1 MKIINLIIGLAIL
14 PFFLFAQDSSV
25 PLNGKTYSI
34 IDRLEIKTGLRNPIH
49 TAIQGYPRKAVVQYA
64 LAIDTAQVSLSVQD
78 RRDLYYLFKDN
89 NEWLEPVMPPTT
101 LGGKNEEAFKKI
113 YVDSSQTFYTIA
125 SSQADASSASD
136 RYIVNDRPFLKYFYQ
151 TPANLFELT
160 KKDFYL
166 RVNPILNLKMGS
178 LKEEEDPYFH
188 NQRGVEIRGGIDDR
202 IFFYSNILESQSRFP
217 NYVNQRINRDL
228 AVPGSGLYKLYS
240 SSVFNIDNGF
250 DYLNAQG
257 YVGFNISSH
266 VGLELGHGRH
276 FIGNGYRSLL
286 LSDYSNNYFYLKL
299 STRIWKLHYQN
310 IFAELAV
317 EGGRNVNGD
326 VLLPKKYMATHYL
339 SFDITKKLN
348 IGIFET
354 VVFSRNNHFEF
365 QYLNPLILYRTVEGY
380 IGSPD
385 NVLLGTNGKWN
396 LFNRF
401 QLYGQLVL
409 DEFQFSEL
417 IQERRG
423 WWGNKLGIQAGL
435 KYIDLFGIDHLDLRL
450 EYNTVR
456 PYTYTHRDSTA
467 SYTHQ
472 NQPLA
477 HPIGANFKEIIL
489 GLRYQ
494 PLKRL
499 TLNARLINSTFG
511 EDGPSDNWGTNIL
524 LPNTTREAEF
534 GNSIGQ
540 GIEAKTL
547 IARLDISYELYH
559 NTYLDLHFF
568 YRNLNSEDDA
578 RDQKTTYFGGGFRM
592 NFANRDLDF

>member
-1 MKIINLIIGLAIL
+1 MKIISLLVSLTIL
-14 PFFLFAQDSSV
+14 PLLLFAQDSHV
-25 PLNGKTYSI
+25 PLNGRTYSI
-34 IDRLEIKTGLRNPIH
+34 IDRLEIKSGLSNPIH
-49 TAIQGYPRKAVVQYA
+49 TAVKGYPRKAVIQYA
-64 LAIDTAQVSLSVQD
+64 LAIDTAGISLGVQD

-89 NEWLEPVMPPTT
+89 NEWLEPTERETT
-101 LGGKNEEAFKKI
+101 LAGKNEPVIRKA
-113 YVDSSQTFYTIA
+113 YVDSTKTFYSLA
-125 SSQADASSASD
+125 SSQAEASLENS
-136 RYIVNDRPFLKYFYQ
+136 RYIINDRPFLKYFYK

-178 LKEEEDPYFH
+178 LKDEEDPYFH

-217 NYVNQRINRDL
+217 NYVNQRIDRDL

-240 SSVFNIDNGF
+240 SSVFNIKNGY

-257 YVGFNISSH
+257 YIGFSISPH
-266 VGLELGHGRH
+266 VGLQLGHGRH

-299 STRIWKLHYQN
+299 NTRIWKLHYQN

-317 EGGRNVNGD
+317 EGGRNISGD
-326 VLLPKKYMATHYL
+326 VLIPKKYIAAHYL
-339 SFDITKKLN
+339 SFDITQNLN
-348 IGIFET
+348 VGIFEA

-385 NVLLGTNGKWN
+385 NVLLGANGKWN

-401 QLYGQLVL
+401 QLYGQLIL

-423 WWGNKLGIQAGL
+423 WWGNKLGIQAGM
-435 KYIDLFGIDHLDLRL
+435 KYVDLFGIDHLDVRL

-489 GLRYQ
+489 GVQYQ
-494 PLKRL
+494 ALKRL

-511 EDGPSDNWGTNIL
+511 EDSASSNWGTNIL
-524 LPNTTREAEF
+524 LPNTSREADF
-534 GNSIGQ
+534 GNSIAQ
-540 GIEAKTL
+540 GIKAKTL

-559 NTYLDLHFF
+559 NTYLDLHFL
-568 YRNLNSEDDA
+568 YRNLDSEEDL
-578 RDQKTTYFGGGFRM
+578 RDLTTTYFGGGFRM
-592 NFANRDLDF
+592 NFSNRNLDF